1 MEYCNNYDFIN
12 YLLDEKIYD
21 LLNSIHQHYP
31 NLFKKNY
38 VIKEL
43 KVIIKN
49 IKLFTLDNKTIVN
62 KHIKNIHNKKGIK
75 NDRILVNKKKNINLY
90 KKNATTLK
98 LKENCKLIKNDKLI
112 AERTNIIT
120 ENNNIITESNN
131 IITSKYDNT
140 DRCQGRVWGDTIIN
154 NKSINYGNQCKN
166 KKSKN
171 SDYCF
176 IHQNKLSHGNY
187 FTKPNIM
194 IKSHF
199 EKNSKKIIIK

>member
-21 LLNSIHQHYP
+21 LLKSIHQHYP
-31 NLFKKNY
+31 NLFKKDYIN
-38 VIKEL
+38 KEL
-43 KVIIKN
+43 KIIIKN
-49 IKLFTLDNKTIVN
+49 IKLFNLDNKTIVN
-62 KHIKNIHNKKGIK
+62 KYIKNNNKKKSVK
-75 NDRILVNKKKNINLY
+75 NGKILVNKKKNIKLY
-90 KKNATTLK
+90 KKNTTNLILK
-98 LKENCKLIKNDKLI
+98 KDCKLFEN
-112 AERTNIIT
+112 TNIIT
-120 ENNNIITESNN
+120 ERVNNISISKHNN
-131 IITSKYDNT
+131 I

-154 NKSINYGNQCKN
+154 NKSVTYGNQCKN

-187 FTKPNIM
+187 FTEPNIM
-194 IKSHF
+194 IKNHF